1 MHRLRKKLL
10 SKTLIVGIL
19 LTSIIPHTTF
29 AEKQLD
35 IRRLSG
41 ENRYETSANICIKN
55 FSRPEY
61 IVLASGEN
69 FADALSATNFSKDAP
84 ILLTT
89 KNKIPNVIKK
99 TITRS
104 NSKNI
109 IIVGGEKS
117 VSKNVEDQ
125 LRKENNV
132 KRISGKDRFETSILV
147 ANSFKDNK
155 DFVACNG
162 LNFADSL
169 TATPYILQNNKRL
182 ILTNGKTL
190 SKNVDSNRI
199 KEIIGGEK
207 SMNISELNNVKRI
220 SGRDRYETSLKVNK
234 DLKNFALLVS
244 GENYPDALS
253 ASPMAMK
260 FNTGILLVNKNS
272 AYKIKQFIQQN
283 EINELVTIGGEKSI
297 TNETINILTD
307 KISEKS
313 KNYRYDRLLPQS
325 NDDSNLTNFNINTP
339 LSAKEKELARLV
351 NEYRVSKGLKPMPV
365 SKSLTYVARTHNKDQ
380 IQHFRLDL
388 KDSRGLKANSHSW
401 SKYGNWTPMNFT
413 EDHKYDEYMWNKP
426 KELTNFKV
434 NGYEIAHYN
443 YIDNELDFK
452 TNLNAIPKDSLNGW
466 KRSPGH
472 NDVIV
477 GNNGWDTLSVM
488 GVSIHGNFADIWFAD
503 ETNDPA
509 GFHSVK

>member
-1 MHRLRKKLL
+1 
-10 SKTLIVGIL
+10 
-19 LTSIIPHTTF
+19 
-29 AEKQLD
+29 
-35 IRRLSG
+35 
-41 ENRYETSANICIKN
+41 
-55 FSRPEY
+55 
-61 IVLASGEN
+61 
-69 FADALSATNFSKDAP
+69 
-84 ILLTT
+84 
-89 KNKIPNVIKK
+89 
-99 TITRS
+99 
-104 NSKNI
+104 
-109 IIVGGEKS
+109 
-117 VSKNVEDQ
+117 
-125 LRKENNV
+125 
-132 KRISGKDRFETSILV
+132 
-147 ANSFKDNK
+147 
-155 DFVACNG
+155 
-162 LNFADSL
+162 
-169 TATPYILQNNKRL
+169 
-182 ILTNGKTL
+182 
-190 SKNVDSNRI
+190 
-199 KEIIGGEK
+199 
-207 SMNISELNNVKRI
+207 MNIPELNNVKRI
-220 SGRDRYETSLKVNK
+220 SGKDRYETSLKVNK

-283 EINELVTIGGEKSI
+283 EIKELVAIGGEKSI

-466 KRSPGH
+466 KKSPGH

-477 GNNGWDTLSVM
+477 GNNGWDALSVM

>member
-41 ENRYETSANICIKN
+41 ENRYETSANICIRN

-89 KNKIPNVIKK
+89 KNKIPDVIKK
-99 TITRS
+99 TITKS

-117 VSKNVEDQ
+117 VSKNIEDQ

-169 TATPYILQNNKRL
+169 TATPYILKNNKRL

-190 SKNVDSNRI
+190 SKNVDQNKV
-199 KEIIGGEK
+199 KEIIGGTK
-207 SMNISELNNVKRI
+207 SMNIPELSGVKRI

-234 DLKNFALLVS
+234 DLKKFALLVS

-253 ASPMAMK
+253 ASSMAMK
-260 FNTGILLVNKNS
+260 FDTRILLINDNS
-272 AYKIKQFIQQN
+272 ANKIKQFIKQN
-283 EINELVTIGGEKSI
+283 EINELVAIGGEKSI
-297 TNETINILTD
+297 TNNTINILTN
-307 KISEKS
+307 KVSENS
-313 KNYRYDRLLPQS
+313 KYYRYDRLLPQS

-339 LSAKEKELARLV
+339 LSVKEKELVRLV
-351 NEYRVSKGLKPMPV
+351 NEYRISKGLKPMPV
-365 SKSLTYVARTHNKDQ
+365 SKSLTYVARTHNKDF
-380 IQHFRLDL
+380 IQHFRMDL
-388 KDSRGLKANSHSW
+388 KDSRGIEANSHSW
-401 SKYGNWTPMNFT
+401 SKYGNWTPMNYT
-413 EDHKYDEYMWNKP
+413 EDHKYNKNMWSKP
-426 KELTNFKV
+426 SELTNFKG
-434 NGYEIAHYN
+434 NGYEIAYYN
-443 YIDNELDFK
+443 YTPGDITFENALQLKPK
-452 TNLNAIPKDSLNGW
+452 TAVEGW
-466 KRSPGH
+466 KKSPGH
-472 NDVIV
+472 NVVMIGDE
-477 GNNGWDTLSVM
+477 GWDTLSVM
-488 GVSIHGNFADIWFAD
+488 GVSIHGNFATVWFAD

-509 GFHSVK
+509 GFHSSK